1 MIVGRQILRL
11 VIFDNRW
18 PLRDARVGLD
28 GVFEPAWDKL
38 VTNNTKSALE
48 QWDEKFWPF
57 IITFLQVSFSFIA
70 CSCFECIF
78 VDLSGTFKIVHTK
91 YPTLHIDNNDI
102 DTDNYNNNYITYRTI
117 SHIFLRDTVLKN
129 NSFFDPEIC
138 SLSQHFSLS

>member
-38 VTNNTKSALE
+38 VTNNTKGALQ

-57 IITFLQVSFSFIA
+57 IITFLQVCFSFIA
-70 CSCFECIF
+70 CSCFVSIF
-78 VDLSGTFKIVHTK
+78 VDLTGTLKIVHTEC
-91 YPTLHIDNNDI
+91 PALHIDNNDI
-102 DTDNYNNNYITYRTI
+102 DIDNYSNNYIIYRAKW
-117 SHIFLRDTVLKN
+117 HIFLRYIAKITAVLILR
-129 NSFFDPEIC
+129 FIC
-138 SLSQHFSLS
+138 